1 MGSLAQLP
9 SARPRC
15 ILVGDSTG
23 DSRLAVAVA
32 AELIHRGATVVI
44 VAGCDA
50 TDCARVERAVE
61 RNVDPAQFRFE
72 TRWTNAE
79 LLAERL
85 TVTPLSGERD
95 LETALQ
101 TEPARLRDGD
111 CLLALSEDLEH
122 NLRAALVANRV
133 AARVRVILRAFD
145 PELAEELEGDGGN
158 TKLSVR
164 RAYSVAHLSAP
175 SFVARALLR
184 EGRCHVTMR
193 AGVEYISV
201 CQLPVDGTDEHDP
214 VGRSRRNK
222 SKGLLGRTPAQIAQD
237 DGCQVLARRRDG
249 EDVWCRTDPPD
260 QDTPLAPGDE
270 VLVGGPLSA
279 VLELA
284 RGRPSNC
291 IDRCG
296 RRIEAVKARLT
307 GTQPPHSVSASGRRE
322 VTKPPLR
329 DLIAAR
335 WSLGRTLSATLS
347 VRLLIVMGLMVT
359 VASVV
364 VTPGHRPSD
373 LVYQWAS
380 TALGNPADT
389 SAGGVAEDLMA
400 ALGILA
406 GGVALGLGTSLMS
419 TALIQRRMM
428 EGMRRRAQRLKHHVI
443 IVGLSD
449 LSASVA
455 ARLRD
460 LDIPCV
466 VVEPSAPGDALSLP
480 ANPAFVEVAEHS
492 PVLVGELGEILA
504 RARLDRAD
512 ALIALSKDNLV
523 NVEACIRA
531 KRQRGVTGLRTVA
544 RIFDDVNASEAAENL
559 GVDDPIAAV
568 SEVAP
573 EFADAA
579 LEDLPMRTIHL
590 SSGKPSSRD
599 NAEAGG
605 QLPLAAVKWPGH
617 RGVDGEE
624 LARWHGEGIRVLRH
638 KRRSSTTAPVA
649 LESGDVAVLAG
660 PRSALSRVE
669 GLLPT
674 DSPATNAL
682 SPPTRQI
689 SPETAAS

>member
-15 ILVGDSTG
+15 ILVGDSAG

-72 TRWTNAE
+72 TRWTKAE
-79 LLAERL
+79 LVAKRL
-85 TVTPLSGERD
+85 TVMPLAGRD

-158 TKLSVR
+158 TTLSVR

-184 EGRCHVTMR
+184 EGHCHVTMR

-201 CQLPVDGTDEHDP
+201 CQLPVVGTDEQDP

-237 DGCQVLARRRDG
+237 DGCQVLARRRGG
-249 EDVWCRTDPPD
+249 EDVWCSADPPD

-284 RGRPSNC
+284 RGRPSNR
-291 IDRCG
+291 IDRLG

-307 GTQPPHSVSASGRRE
+307 GTQPPYSVSASGRRD

-335 WSLGRTLSATLS
+335 WSLGRRLSGTLS
-347 VRLLIVMGLMVT
+347 VRLLIVMGVMVT

-380 TALGNPADT
+380 TALGNPPDT
-389 SAGGVAEDLMA
+389 SAGGVTEDLMA

-406 GGVALGLGTSLMS
+406 GGVALGLGISLMS
-419 TALIQRRMM
+419 TALIQRQMM
-428 EGMRRRAQRLKHHVI
+428 EGMRRRARRLKHHVI

-449 LSASVA
+449 LSAKVA

-460 LDIPCV
+460 LDIACV
-466 VVEPSAPGDALSLP
+466 VVEPSAAGDTLSLP
-480 ANPAFVEVAEHS
+480 AKAAFVEVAEHS

-544 RIFDDVNASEAAENL
+544 RIFDDVNAREAAENL

-568 SEVAP
+568 REVAP
-573 EFADAA
+573 AFADAA

-590 SSGKPSSRD
+590 SSGEPSSRD

-605 QLPLAAVKWPGH
+605 QLPLAVVKWPG
-617 RGVDGEE
+617 RCGVSRED

-638 KRRSSTTAPVA
+638 QRRSSPRAPVA
-649 LESGDVAVLAG
+649 LEPGDVAALAG
-660 PRSALSRVE
+660 PRSALLRVD

-674 DSPATNAL
+674 DSPATNRVEPSGRAN
-682 SPPTRQI
+682 I
-689 SPETAAS
+689 A